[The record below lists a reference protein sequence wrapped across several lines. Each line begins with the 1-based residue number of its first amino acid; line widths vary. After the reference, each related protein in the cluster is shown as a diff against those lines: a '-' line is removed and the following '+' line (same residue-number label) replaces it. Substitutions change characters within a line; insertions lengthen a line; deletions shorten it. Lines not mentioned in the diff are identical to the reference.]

1 MKSSSVE
8 HLLAAIRT
16 AVFDPK
22 GENVVMEMPRLMLE
36 KADGRSDGS
45 ISARE
50 LEILL
55 LASQGLSN
63 RQIATKLTVSEATIK
78 RHLAN
83 TYSKMGVHSR
93 GEAMRKALFEEWI
106 TIQEVTGE
114 D

>member
-1 MKSSSVE
+1 M
-8 HLLAAIRT
+8 
-16 AVFDPK
+16 
-22 GENVVMEMPRLMLE
+22 
-36 KADGRSDGS
+36 
-45 ISARE
+45 
-50 LEILL
+50 
-55 LASQGLSN
+55 SN